1 MKYDQRFEFLM
12 SSPDLRALGE
22 IADEVGVS
30 RSDLVRVSIRRL
42 IKHPDEFFGLLS
54 RADRGRSMQRMGA

>member
-1 MKYDQRFEFLM
+1 MKYDQRFELLM

-30 RSDLVRVSIRRL
+30 KSDLARISIRRL

-54 RADRGRSMQRMGA
+54 RAARGRQVQQGA